1 MMDQRWTVFWFSNT
15 IPEEEQKDVPPCG
28 ACFNKLL
35 FSAQLYLKQLFCHIQ
50 TLHKFYTTLCFVH
63 RPIFRF
69 ECRAL
74 QRYDELYR
82 YNNYSYII
90 LL

>member
-35 FSAQLYLKQLFCHIQ
+35 FSAQLYLMVRVTITTAITACYKNVHLNHFDKKYGL
-50 TLHKFYTTLCFVH
+50 TLRGHRGNFYHMPCT
-63 RPIFRF
+63 
-69 ECRAL
+69 
-74 QRYDELYR
+74 
-82 YNNYSYII
+82 
-90 LL
+90 